1 MENVGFADFQPP
13 MFFQQVSLP
22 FSDFDRISA
31 RYEAR
36 SITPWFTNLRVSA
49 YFQDQNRLLRNQF
62 PVQFPVP
69 SETFFPINVFRLQIL
84 SDTQQHVRT
93 PGLDVQGTML
103 LAPKHV
109 VTAGATLYDDRSRD
123 QRTTVTGMTLIGSVA
138 LGPFGPQPS
147 VLATPVQLG
156 PPTTSHPVRVP
167 DATFRDMGLFV
178 QDEWDLTRFLHIV
191 GGLRADRY
199 RVVTDPTPGYGYDS
213 LVAGAQPAIDPST
226 LPSLAGDRISRTA
239 LTGDIGV
246 VIRASDRVS
255 FLARYGR
262 SYRHP
267 NLEELLFSGPATVG
281 AIAPN
286 VKVGPEKGDNVDV
299 GVKFRSN
306 RYAASLSCFNNTY
319 HGFISTEIV
328 AETPAGPLSQ
338 AINFDEVRI
347 QGLEGSVEAPLSV
360 GPGVL
365 TLFTNLAYTRGT
377 VLSGSNP
384 LTGTSLDGTPQ
395 DDITPFKAMP
405 GVRFSD
411 SRDRFW
417 IEYGARV
424 ESKVNRVATTRLN
437 SPFLIA
443 QDLLGLNGFTI
454 QRVAWGFNIRQ
465 GDNRLGVTFAVENL
479 TDRFYREQFQF
490 APARGR
496 SFTMGIH
503 VRGL

>member
-1 MENVGFADFQPP
+1 
-13 MFFQQVSLP
+13 
-22 FSDFDRISA
+22 
-31 RYEAR
+31 
-36 SITPWFTNLRVSA
+36 
-49 YFQDQNRLLRNQF
+49 
-62 PVQFPVP
+62 
-69 SETFFPINVFRLQIL
+69 
-84 SDTQQHVRT
+84 
-93 PGLDVQGTML
+93 
-103 LAPKHV
+103 
-109 VTAGATLYDDRSRD
+109 
-123 QRTTVTGMTLIGSVA
+123 
-138 LGPFGPQPS
+138 
-147 VLATPVQLG
+147 
-156 PPTTSHPVRVP
+156 
-167 DATFRDMGLFV
+167 
-178 QDEWDLTRFLHIV
+178 
-191 GGLRADRY
+191 LRADRY
-199 RVVTDPTPGYGYDS
+199 SVVTDPTPGYGYDS
-213 LVAGAQPAIDPST
+213 LVAGAQPPIDPST

-246 VIRASDRVS
+246 VIRASDQVS

-286 VKVGPEKGDNVDV
+286 VEVGPEKGDNVDV

-306 RYAASLSCFNNTY
+306 RYAASLSYFNNTY

-347 QGLEGSVEAPLSV
+347 QGLEGTVEAPLSV

-365 TLFTNLAYTRGT
+365 TLFTNLAFTRGT

-384 LTGTSLDGTPQ
+384 LTGASLDGTPQ

-405 GVRFSD
+405 GVRFAD

-424 ESKVNRVATTRLN
+424 ESKVNRVAPTRLS

-443 QDLLGLNGFTI
+443 QDLLGLSGFTI

-465 GDNRLGVTFAVENL
+465 GGNRLGVTFAVENL